1 MSKNHTTSSRQKA
14 GCRIAV
20 IGLFVNFILFAGKF
34 IVGVSSNS
42 IAIIADS
49 LNNLM
54 DCTSSLVIFIG
65 FRLATRGKDKNHP
78 YGHGRMEYISGFVV
92 SMLVAITAI
101 PFGKAALERIIH
113 PQDINSSI
121 MLLFIPIFAII
132 VKLVLAYYIQCKN
145 KLIQSAALSAAA
157 KDNFADA
164 LITSMTLLSLI
175 DLPFI
180 AFPLDGLVG
189 LIIAGFILWTG
200 VTSFIENMSLL
211 LGKGADAD
219 LLKEVE
225 KTILTHDVFSGI
237 ETLEIHDYGP
247 ETRIAMIQVSLNQKF
262 QVQQMQDIQKEVCI
276 ELKEKF
282 DLDATLYWT
291 NHQEKMDIYRKN
303 VKYLDKRV

>member
-1 MSKNHTTSSRQKA
+1 LSNNKTTSSRKKV

-20 IGLFVNFILFAGKF
+20 IGLLVNLILFAGKF

-49 LNNLM
+49 LNNFM
-54 DCTSSLVIFIG
+54 DCTSSLIIFIG

-92 SMLVAITAI
+92 SMLIAITAI
-101 PFGKAALERIIH
+101 SFGKAALERIIH
-113 PQDINSSI
+113 PQEVNFSLV
-121 MLLFIPIFAII
+121 LLFIPISAII
-132 VKLVLAYYIQCKN
+132 VKLVLAYYIRYKN
-145 KLIQSAALSAAA
+145 KLIQSATLSAAS
-157 KDNFADA
+157 KDSFADA

-189 LIIAGFILWTG
+189 LIIAGFVLWTG
-200 VTSFIENMSLL
+200 ITSFIENMSLL
-211 LGKGADAD
+211 LGKGMDAD
-219 LLKEVE
+219 LLKEVK

-237 ETLEIHDYGP
+237 QTLEIHDYGP
-247 ETRIAMIQVSLNQKF
+247 EARRAMIQVSLNQKSHLEH
-262 QVQQMQDIQKEVCI
+262 MQEIQKEVCV

-291 NHQEKMDIYRKN
+291 EHQEKNEQYIGEMGANIAPR
-303 VKYLDKRV
+303 